1 MIKCRKKYM
10 TLEEYKKEVE
20 KFLVKQVGEKEANNL
35 MKLYET
41 DFPQFYEENWTPLGA
56 GSAMMVGY

>member
-1 MIKCRKKYM
+1 M